1 MHPALPSDPGHELWK
16 RDFEGSSGLFGV
28 ELVPASKDAVMA
40 MLDHYTL
47 FGIGASWGGY
57 ESLVQTTYPGK
68 TTHGPSLDV

>member
-1 MHPALPSDPGHELWK
+1 
-16 RDFEGSSGLFGV
+16 
-28 ELVPASKDAVMA
+28 MA

-68 TTHGPSLDV
+68 LRSARPWTSEGPTVRYHIGLEDPDDLIDDLTEGFARFNVAR